1 MNEPIPDSTEI
12 VSVEVIIRGDYCS
25 DNCPF
30 LDSYQGAY
38 DLCQLFGDLLKN
50 QTEVGDEILT
60 NRCYKCKQRTHSKAL
75 DVKNK

>member
-1 MNEPIPDSTEI
+1 MNEPIPDSYET

-38 DLCQLFGDLLKN
+38 DLCVLFGSVLKA
-50 QTEVGDEILT
+50 QTEIGYKILT
-60 NRCYKCKQRTHSKAL
+60 NRCYKCKLQTSK
-75 DVKNK
+75 